1 MEVNQYLEMFIE
13 ESKDHLQACSEHL
26 LELEKNPDDLAIV
39 GEIFRSA
46 HTLKGMSATMGFED
60 LADLTHK
67 MENVLDAIRNE
78 KIHVSPEILDVV
90 FESVDHLEE
99 MVMDIANGGDGKRD
113 VSSTVAQL
121 KRIELGEYAIPEVVA
136 TTETPVTAVTS
147 VLEYDSF
154 EQTVISQS
162 TEQGFNAFEI
172 SVRLREDCL
181 LKAARVFMVFEILE
195 KDGDV
200 IKSNPS
206 VEKLEDEQF
215 DQQFSVAFVTKES
228 AEDMKNKIMK
238 VSEVEEVIVATLGT
252 PVTAVASVLEY
263 DSFEQT
269 VIAQSAEQGFN
280 AFEISVKL
288 REDCLLKAARVFMV
302 FEILEKDGDVIKSN
316 PSVEKLEDE
325 QFDQQF
331 SVALV
336 TKESA
341 EDMQK
346 KIMKVSEV
354 EEVIVAT
361 IEQKQHSEKEPAIQ
375 EVAATA
381 TVEVEAQPATTPEKN
396 NAAPTP
402 AKAPAPAKTD
412 KSHAPVGNKTIRVNI
427 ERLDILMN
435 LFEELVIDRGR
446 LQSIA
451 TEVNHGELNET
462 VERMSRVM
470 GDLQTIILTMRMVPV
485 ETVFNRFPK
494 MIRQLSRDLNKKIN
508 LEIIGAETELDRTVI
523 DEIGDPLVHLIRNS
537 VDHGIENP
545 TARRAKG
552 KPEEG
557 TVVLRAYHSGNYVF
571 IEIEDDGAG
580 INREKVLAK
589 AISKGIVTQ
598 EQSYS
603 MSDKQINELIL
614 ASGFSTADVISDVS
628 GRGVG
633 LDVVKT
639 TIESL
644 GGNISIESTQDVGSI
659 FSIQLPLTL
668 SIISVMLVE
677 IEKEIYA
684 IPLSSIIE
692 TSIIRS
698 SEIMNAHN
706 QKVIDFRG
714 KVVPLVFL
722 EEIFEVPRKEPQDD
736 EFHSVVIVRKGE
748 KLAGLVVDSFIG
760 QQEIVLKSLGN
771 YLTNIFAISGAT
783 ILGNG
788 KVALIVD
795 CNALIK

>member
-13 ESKDHLQACSEHL
+13 ESKEHLQACSEHL

-78 KIHVSPEILDVV
+78 KIHVSPEILDIV

-121 KRIELGEYAIPEVVA
+121 KRIESGEEAIPVVVA
-136 TTETPVTAVTS
+136 TVETPQVSS

-154 EQTVISQS
+154 EQTVITQS
-162 TEQGFNAFEI
+162 AEQGFNAFEI
-172 SVRLREDCL
+172 SVSLREDCL

-200 IKSNPS
+200 IKSAPS

-215 DQQFSVAFVTKES
+215 DQQFFVAFVTKES
-228 AEDMKNKIMK
+228 AEDMQKKLMK
-238 VSEVEEVIVATLGT
+238 VSEVEEVKIAT
-252 PVTAVASVLEY
+252 
-263 DSFEQT
+263 
-269 VIAQSAEQGFN
+269 INQG
-280 AFEISVKL
+280 
-288 REDCLLKAARVFMV
+288 
-302 FEILEKDGDVIKSN
+302 
-316 PSVEKLEDE
+316 
-325 QFDQQF
+325 QF
-331 SVALV
+331 S
-336 TKESA
+336 E
-341 EDMQK
+341 
-346 KIMKVSEV
+346 
-354 EEVIVAT
+354 
-361 IEQKQHSEKEPAIQ
+361 KQQYEASQ

-381 TVEVEAQPATTPEKN
+381 TATVEVVDTQEATAKPATAKTT
-396 NAAPTP
+396 TP
-402 AKAPAPAKTD
+402 AKAD

-446 LQSIA
+446 LQSIS

-545 TARRAKG
+545 TTRRAKG

-580 INREKVLAK
+580 INRDKVLAK

-598 EQSYS
+598 EQSFT
-603 MSDKQINELIL
+603 MSDNQINELIL

-692 TSIIRS
+692 TSIIRTS
-698 SEIMNAHN
+698 DIMNAHN

-722 EEIFEVPRKEPQDD
+722 EEIFEVPRKELQDD